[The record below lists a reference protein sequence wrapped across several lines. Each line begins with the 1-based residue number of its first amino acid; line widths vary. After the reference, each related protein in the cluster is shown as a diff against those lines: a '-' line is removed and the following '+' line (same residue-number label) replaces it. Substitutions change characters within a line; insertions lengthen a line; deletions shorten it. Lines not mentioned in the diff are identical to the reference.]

1 MSSLR
6 HCFTAVAFMIP
17 ALSLLAADGGLVT
30 AADKAP
36 TIAGNAQAVVPLGV
50 GDEVPSVTVKN
61 AKGSPVEL
69 ASLVQQKPTVLVF
82 YRGSWCPFCS
92 KHTKSL
98 VEIAPELEARGVQL
112 VLVSPDRP
120 EHVAK
125 YVEKLEIPF
134 TVLSDG
140 SAEAIQAFGLA
151 FEVSADTLERYKGF
165 GIDLEAASGHDHHAL
180 PVPAVYLIST
190 DGTVK
195 YRHYDPNYR
204 VRLSNAVLLEA
215 VEEHFTK

>member
-1 MSSLR
+1 MRVLR
-6 HCFTAVAFMIP
+6 HCFTTLAFTVP
-17 ALSLLAADGGLVT
+17 ALSLLSVDGGLVA

-36 TIAGNAQAVVPLGV
+36 TIAGTAQAVVPLDV
-50 GDEVPSVTVKN
+50 GDDVPSVTVKN
-61 AKGSPVEL
+61 AKGMPVDL
-69 ASLVQQKPTVLVF
+69 ASLVQKKPTVLVF
-82 YRGSWCPFCS
+82 YRGSWCPFCTN
-92 KHTKSL
+92 HTKSL
-98 VEIAPELEARGVQL
+98 IEIAPELEKRGVQL
-112 VLVSPDRP
+112 VLMSPDRP

-134 TVLSDG
+134 AVLSDG

-151 FEVSADTLERYKGF
+151 FEVSADTIERYKGF
-165 GIDLEAASGHDHHAL
+165 GINLEAASGHDHHAL
-180 PVPAVYLIST
+180 PVPAVYLISP

-204 VRLSNAVLLEA
+204 VRLSNEVLLEA